1 MTKEAKRARRVY
13 LRLFILLKGNATLT
27 PLSARACPS
36 TGSSLKQLRAM
47 YARHC
52 ELEGWPGAVSNNDC
66 HLRRILV
73 D

>member
-13 LRLFILLKGNATLT
+13 LRLFILLKCNVDAFVSPRL
-27 PLSARACPS
+27 PEHWQQPQAAQSHVR
-36 TGSSLKQLRAM
+36 

>member
-47 YARHC
+47 YGT
-52 ELEGWPGAVSNNDC
+52 LDIVSWKVG
-66 HLRRILV
+66 LV
-73 D
+73 RLAITIATFVAF